1 MEKSQHTRKLKLTRE
16 TLRHLDPADLR
27 KAMGGTQPGIQQ
39 DNLLDAAKMPDNP
52 DISAVGCT
60 SINCAS

>member
-1 MEKSQHTRKLKLTRE
+1 MEKSKRTRKLKLTRE

-27 KAMGGTQPGIQQ
+27 KAMGGTQAGIQQ
-39 DNLLDAAKMPDNP
+39 GDQLDAVKLPDSP